1 VNLEAALGTAYRHL
15 GRRDRTVA
23 EMRRHLLS
31 RGADEDVTEA
41 AIAELLEQDYLD
53 DARFAHRFTEDR
65 RALDGWGTDRIERR
79 LLEVGVDRAE
89 IAAALA
95 QRDAGSE
102 LEAAVELLR
111 RRFPAPPA
119 DERDR
124 ERALGLLVRKGY
136 ELELAYDAVRALGRE
151 AA

>member
-1 VNLEAALGTAYRHL
+1 MDLETALGRAYRHL
-15 GRRDRTVA
+15 GRRDRSVA

-31 RGADEDVTEA
+31 RGADADVAEA
-41 AIAELLEQDYLD
+41 AIAELREQDYLD
-53 DARFAHRFTEDR
+53 DARFARRFTEDR

>member
-1 VNLEAALGTAYRHL
+1 MDLETALGRAYRHL
-15 GRRDRTVA
+15 GRRDRSVA

-31 RGADEDVTEA
+31 RGAAEDVAEA
-41 AIAELLEQDYLD
+41 AIAELREQDYLD
-53 DARFAHRFTEDR
+53 DARFARRFTEDR

-102 LEAAVELLR
+102 LEAA
-111 RRFPAPPA
+111 
-119 DERDR
+119 
-124 ERALGLLVRKGY
+124 
-136 ELELAYDAVRALGRE
+136 
-151 AA
+151 